1 MSANEIEDSFQY
13 TKNKRAITNESI
25 ITRQFH
31 DNKLHSLPVELPP
44 PIDEITDDAYAKEE
58 SEDQYNEEK
67 TFWDGKIEETFE
79 FPGQTPGWKF
89 ETFFYHRSILYHI
102 DPRETD
108 DWDLKN
114 ILNYLAMQKGEKPY
128 MHLLHDED
136 LLSSTSPEDT
146 SIWATKAPQ
155 KAQDLLLQVI
165 PLAGDHVYNK
175 QNLEYA

>member
-25 ITRQFH
+25 VTRQFH

-79 FPGQTPGWKF
+79 LPGQTP
-89 ETFFYHRSILYHI
+89 
-102 DPRETD
+102 D
-108 DWDLKN
+108 DWDLRY
-114 ILNYLAMQKGEKPY
+114 ILNYLAMQKGEKPC

-136 LLSSTSPEDT
+136 LLSSTSPEDI
-146 SIWATKAPQ
+146 SIWAAKAPQ

-175 QNLEYA
+175 QNLEYAQKT